1 MLDKCGISGITFHA
15 LRHTFATS
23 ALEKGMDIKVISEIL
38 GHYSVSFTLDTY
50 AHVLNTFKRQNMELM
65 NDVYMKAD
73 NIRNL
78 ILLFKPFKNQYVV
91 SIPNNQTYTF
101 IADNIQEGI
110 DYIISK
116 RNEIIITQEI
126 NVQKILSAK
135 AENEVVIFLN

>member
-1 MLDKCGISGITFHA
+1 
-15 LRHTFATS
+15 
-23 ALEKGMDIKVISEIL
+23 
-38 GHYSVSFTLDTY
+38 
-50 AHVLNTFKRQNMELM
+50 M

-78 ILLFKPFKNQYVV
+78 ILLFKPFKNQYIV

-110 DYIISK
+110 DYIVSK

-135 AENEVVIFLN
+135 TENEVVIFLN